1 MSLRQLFLNFD
12 GRINR
17 ARYWGAIGI
26 LLLVAVVIA
35 ILEILLSSATSE
47 KVGSDVGFGLNLIA
61 AIPSLAVTAKRLHD
75 RDLSAW
81 WTLLLLAPL
90 PLVIIGMHF
99 QSGLVIAII
108 LLTFSGLGIW
118 LFVQTGC
125 LRGTVGPN
133 RFGPDPLGEPERW
146 I

>member
-1 MSLRQLFLNFD
+1 
-12 GRINR
+12 
-17 ARYWGAIGI
+17 
-26 LLLVAVVIA
+26 
-35 ILEILLSSATSE
+35 
-47 KVGSDVGFGLNLIA
+47 
-61 AIPSLAVTAKRLHD
+61 
-75 RDLSAW
+75 
-81 WTLLLLAPL
+81 L
-90 PLVIIGMHF
+90 PLVITGMHF

-118 LFVQTGC
+118 FFVQTGC